1 MLGCMFKLVFLS
13 IFSVGLA
20 AHTLRF
26 DVHYKSLGQEILAL
40 MLMIIVISLG
50 VTFTVMQDDQILNT
64 NPESF
69 WTTDPNLALPQM
81 RENFVTNNSPWYHL
95 TQNFQIVE
103 SCESL
108 NEDTCETL
116 AYKVNVQ
123 ATTG

>member
-40 MLMIIVISLG
+40 MLMIIVVSLG
-50 VTFTVMQDDQILNT
+50 VTFNMMQKDYTLET
-64 NPESF
+64 NPESQ
-69 WTTDPNLALPQM
+69 WKVDPNLPLPQM
-81 RENFVTNNSPWYHL
+81 HENFVTNNSPWYPM
-95 TQNFQIVE
+95 TQHFQIVE

-108 NEDTCETL
+108 NEETCETL